1 MRIPSSPKVTDKG
14 MIALSRQTLEGS
26 TLSRLLHVPSDPN
39 WEVNKS
45 MWNFPEIIII
55 IIMKVGSK
63 RTYS

>member
-1 MRIPSSPKVTDKG
+1 

-55 IIMKVGSK
+55 IIIIIIIVMKVGSK